1 MKKTIL
7 FFLSVLISSSAWSQN
22 DVKRIST
29 PKGLNYKALVSEN
42 GTPVANS
49 TISVKVKLKD
59 GATELWYEEHTNV
72 HTDANGIFSI
82 NIGEG
87 TRISGSYTHFQY
99 FNWNTYND
107 VKMDVEIDTGSGY
120 QTLVSNE
127 ALKYVPYAKNADI
140 SYRALYASHLS
151 PQTDYGIQLTM
162 TDDLPNHG
170 YILNKGSSNFW
181 HIYLNGPDYV
191 IRHNTTDV
199 MKIKDATNTI
209 YMLKPLE
216 VSDSG
221 IVFDTNA
228 SGTGNY
234 YFINSEP
241 DGLAFRYNSGTAI
254 KLHGSASV
262 EIPGKITAPT
272 TGNNNLKPLTYGSVT
287 ASGGLSCDIGNVTV
301 TRFGTGIYDISVTGV
316 NDFNLNN
323 TVVIATLRLYGNS
336 QGGDIRAYVNAGN
349 EIRVRTYNKS
359 GVLTDRDFQFVIYK
373 K

>member
-1 MKKTIL
+1 MKQTIV
-7 FFLSVLISSSAWSQN
+7 FFLSVLISLSAWSQN
-22 DVKRIST
+22 DVKRVST
-29 PKGLNYKALVSEN
+29 TKGLNYKALVSEN

-49 TISVKVKLKD
+49 IISVKVKLKD

-87 TRISGSYTHFQY
+87 TRISGFYTNFSN
-99 FNWNTYND
+99 FNWNTYDD

-127 ALKYVPYAKNADI
+127 ALKYVPYAKNADRS
-140 SYRALYASHLS
+140 SYANQAYYLL
-151 PQTDYGIQLTM
+151 PQTDEGIQLIT
-162 TDDLPNHG
+162 TTNSIYNG
-170 YILNKGSSNFW
+170 YRLTKGSDDW
-181 HIYLNGPDYV
+181 YIYMNNSDFV
-191 IRHNTTDV
+191 IQNDGTEV

-216 VSDSG
+216 VSNSG

-234 YFINSEP
+234 YFIKSES
-241 DGLAFRYNSGTAI
+241 DGLAFEYNSGTAI
-254 KLHGSASV
+254 KLHGSVSV